1 MLEGRQWRL
10 GSEMIKPP
18 SMVVDFMELKTR
30 FMMIEGGII
39 LENVSSKDPSIL
51 YSEMVDLSMR

>member
-10 GSEMIKPP
+10 ESQMIKPH
-18 SMVVDFMELKTR
+18 SMVVDFMEPKTR

-39 LENVSSKDPSIL
+39 LENVSSKDPLISSL
-51 YSEMVDLSMR
+51 EMLDPSMR